1 MRLFCVSKDERIRKM
16 VADSAAKGLW
26 SVEFGEDYK
35 SLPSIE
41 GTYFPNILLIELEA
55 NIDVDWWKSR
65 NSGKWL
71 LYFLSDD
78 QAINESLLAASFEA
92 GADGILP
99 KKCLGSSVLENCLCS
114 SFARWQGRRPVRFYQ
129 TFNLHLDRE
138 RHLARVQEKILNLTQ
153 SEFQILE
160 QLAGVKDSSGVTRD
174 LLSAQLFG
182 DPSLHRR
189 SLDVHVCSLRKKLR
203 SFALGI
209 EAVRGRGYRLSPC
222 PR

>member
-1 MRLFCVSKDERIRKM
+1 MRIFCVSKDERIRKM

-26 SVEFGEDYK
+26 AAEFSEDYK
-35 SLPSIE
+35 TLAAVE
-41 GTYFPNILLIELEA
+41 GTFFPNILLIDLES

-65 NSGKWL
+65 DSGKWL
-71 LYFLSDD
+71 LYFLGED
-78 QAINESLLAASFEA
+78 QTINESVLAASFEA

-99 KKCLGSSVLENCLCS
+99 KKCLNPSVLENCLCS

-138 RHLARVQEKILNLTQ
+138 RHLARVQEMELNLTQ

-160 QLAGVKDSSGVTRD
+160 QLASVKDASGVTRD
-174 LLSAQLFG
+174 RLSAQLFG
-182 DPSLHRR
+182 DPNLHRR
-189 SLDVHVCSLRKKLR
+189 SLDVHVYSLRKKLR
-203 SFALGI
+203 SCSLGI

-222 PR
+222 RS